1 MLLLWGITDLLVRR
15 TYLKEAKSD
24 YLRNNKVERVHA
36 ITRHSICFYAHGSCV
51 IEENVVTLQFV
62 TI

>member
-24 YLRNNKVERVHA
+24 YLRNNKVERD
-36 ITRHSICFYAHGSCV
+36 
-51 IEENVVTLQFV
+51 
-62 TI
+62 